1 MLHHQ
6 SQTPCPVN
14 PHRLIGFPRASP
26 AAEPTPS
33 GSVARAA
40 HPPVARPSLRALP
53 DAPERPD
60 APEAPGAPEP
70 PDVPEPPDAPV
81 PAGRLTAPTPQ
92 AVPRAVQQAGTV
104 PPAPGPFAQDRPPP
118 ASPELRA
125 LHDKARSEPL
135 HRPATAPAPATT
147 PHAARTVIAVTADP
161 WLLDH
166 LAGVAATAGI
176 HLEHRDPRLLS
187 PRASS
192 PHPGSREGALL
203 RHGDTPALLLLG
215 TDALDLRPPSYDQ
228 APEGVTGRAAT
239 GPPTIVVT
247 GDPPPEHLWRQAMEL
262 GAENVAVLPRAQSWL
277 LDRVLDAVL
286 PVPGAAV
293 LGVTGGRGG
302 SGSSTLAVALALT
315 AVAGG
320 LHPALVDADPLG
332 GGLDLA
338 LGAENMP
345 GVRWPE
351 LLSVRGRLAPGQL
364 CSALPDVDGVGLLSW
379 DRQGQD
385 PSASVPAG
393 AVASVLEAAAR
404 EFDLIVLD
412 LPRRLD
418 PAARAAVS
426 ACHATVLLVP
436 AEVRAGAAAGR
447 VAAGL
452 EQLDQHTLLV
462 VRGPSPT
469 GLPAEA
475 LAATIGVPLVGEL
488 RTDPAVAAA
497 LDRGEPPP
505 LPERG
510 SLSGLCRRLLTEA
523 WPL

>member
-6 SQTPCPVN
+6 SRTSCSVN
-14 PHRLIGFPRASP
+14 PRRVTVSPLASP

-33 GSVARAA
+33 GSMARAA
-40 HPPVARPSLRALP
+40 PPPGVRPHLRAVH
-53 DAPERPD
+53 DAVKPPHAVEHFPARSLS
-60 APEAPGAPEP
+60 GAS
-70 PDVPEPPDAPV
+70 V
-81 PAGRLTAPTPQ
+81 PAGRFTAPTPQ
-92 AVPRAVQQAGTV
+92 TV
-104 PPAPGPFAQDRPPP
+104 PVPTAPGTFVRDPPLSAP
-118 ASPELRA
+118 PEIRTPHDAS
-125 LHDKARSEPL
+125 RSGPL
-135 HRPATAPAPATT
+135 HRPATTPAPAVAPT
-147 PHAARTVIAVTADP
+147 AARTVIAVTADP
-161 WLLDH
+161 RLRDQI
-166 LAGVAATAGI
+166 AGLAATAGAR
-176 HLEHRDPRLLS
+176 LEHRDPS
-187 PRASS
+187 ASS
-192 PHPGSREGALL
+192 PHTGSWEGALPGQ
-203 RHGDTPALLLLG
+203 GDTPALLLLG
-215 TDALDLRPPSYDQ
+215 ADALDLRSPTRDQ

-239 GPPTIVVT
+239 APPTIVVT
-247 GDPPPEHLWRQAMEL
+247 NDPPPEHLWRQALEL
-262 GAENVAVLPRAQSWL
+262 GAENVAVLPRAESWL

-302 SGSSTLAVALALT
+302 SGTSTLAVALALT

-320 LHPALVDADPLG
+320 VRPVLVDADPLG

-338 LGAENMP
+338 LGAENMS

-351 LLSVRGRLAPGQL
+351 LLSVRGRLGSGQL

-393 AVASVLEAAAR
+393 AVTSVLEAAAR

-418 PAARAAVS
+418 PAARAAAS
-426 ACHATVLLVP
+426 ACHVTVLLVP

-452 EQLDQHTLLV
+452 EQLDQHPLLV

-475 LAATIGVPLVGEL
+475 IAATIGVPLVGEV

-510 SLSGLCRRLLTEA
+510 ALSGLCRRLLTEA